1 MKYGVLT
8 KFNSSTRR
16 IRWPSELAQNV
27 TFQACMPAAQRQL
40 G

>member
-16 IRWPSELAQNV
+16 IRWPSELAQNP
-27 TFQACMPAAQRQL
+27 TLREPAGAYET
-40 G
+40 